1 VDRTA
6 LYGFG
11 SIYPFGRRAIL
22 PVLGTLSFSA
32 VASDFQTGTLNE
44 LVRLDEN
51 NERSYDFALS
61 LLGESG
67 NTGLHI
73 QVEGAKMDSEGFSQ
87 SIGDLGSMEASL
99 SFSMSDTSGLKFS
112 TPPLIV
118 NQPDAGTNPALL
130 SVQATGRTSTDTIVY
145 NADGFKY
152 QWYSLDPLAAV
163 GTNQSSYTTSATGN
177 YYVVVFNELGEAT
190 SNSCA
195 VS

>member
-1 VDRTA
+1 
-6 LYGFG
+6 
-11 SIYPFGRRAIL
+11 
-22 PVLGTLSFSA
+22 LGTLSFSA

-61 LLGESG
+61 LMGASG
-67 NTGLHI
+67 NTGL
-73 QVEGAKMDSEGFSQ
+73 QVEVEGAKMDSEGFSQ
-87 SIGDLGSMEASL
+87 SVGDLGSMEASL

-118 NQPDAGTNPALL
+118 NQPDAGTNPVLL
-130 SVQATGRTSTDTIVY
+130 SVQATGRTSTDTSVY

-163 GTNQSSYTTSATGN
+163 GTNQRSYTTSATGN
-177 YYVVVFNELGEAT
+177 YYVVVSNELGEAT